1 MSRHAVEPQAVT
13 APHAQWPLRPAA
25 LGVFFVA
32 GYVALDWLSYIH
44 PMQQYSITPWN
55 PQPALAIGLLMLRG
69 QRWLP
74 AVIAA
79 VVISEWAVRGAP
91 GGWLSSLAIGA
102 VLGLAYAAIAQALS
116 GRFAV
121 HASLASR
128 RDAIRLVGVVCVGTL
143 GAGVLYIAA
152 LLASGIGPLERPFT
166 ALFRFWIGDAV
177 GILVTLPIVLTA
189 SKPDGRAALWA
200 MLRKPE
206 MLVYGTLTAIALAVV
221 FLSPAAEQVKLFYV
235 LFLPLILMATRFG
248 MIGASVA
255 ALVIQGAVIGAGEIA
270 GYQDLTVFEFQ
281 ALLIALTITGLFLG
295 VTVDERR
302 KVESELRRTMRL
314 AAAGEMAAALAHE
327 LNQPLTA
334 AANYARASRSIA
346 ESSPRDGKLLLE
358 TLGKLVAE
366 CTRAADIVKRLRDF
380 FRSGATRL
388 VPVSSAAVVARAVDS
403 VRRDAEAAQVDIRLS
418 PGPEDTVLLAD
429 ETQLEIVLRNLLA
442 NAIAATGSRPG
453 GREIRITAGRDP
465 GGWLK
470 LSVHDTGAG
479 VPAAD
484 LERIFEPFETSGAT
498 GMGMGLAISRAIV
511 EAHGGRLWAE
521 AGDGGIFH
529 VALPGV
535 QEEHA

>member
-1 MSRHAVEPQAVT
+1 V
-13 APHAQWPLRPAA
+13 L
-25 LGVFFVA
+25 LGGSFIA

-79 VVISEWAVRGAP
+79 VVISEWVVRGAP
-91 GGWLSSLAIGA
+91 GGWLSSLVIGA
-102 VLGLAYAAIAQALS
+102 VLGLAYAAIAYALS

-121 HASLASR
+121 HSSLASR
-128 RDAIRLVGVVCVGTL
+128 RDAIRLVAVVSIGTL
-143 GAGVLYIAA
+143 AAGVLYIAA
-152 LLASGIGPLERPFT
+152 LLASGIGPLDRPFT
-166 ALFRFWIGDAV
+166 ALVRFWIGDAV
-177 GILVTLPIVLTA
+177 GILVTLPIVLTM
-189 SKPDGRAALWA
+189 SKPERRAELWA

-206 MLVYGTLTAIALAVV
+206 MLAYGAATAIALAVV
-221 FLSPAAEQVKLFYV
+221 FLSPASEQVKLFYV
-235 LFLPLILMATRFG
+235 LFLPLILVATRFG
-248 MIGASVA
+248 MVGASLA
-255 ALVIQGAVIGAGEIA
+255 AVVIQGGVIATGEFA

-281 ALLIALTITGLFLG
+281 ALLIALTVTGLFLG

-302 KVESELRRTMRL
+302 RAEVELRSTMRL

-334 AANYARASRSIA
+334 VASYARASQMIA
-346 ESSPRDGKLLLE
+346 ASSEANPELLVD

-388 VPVSSAAVVARAVDS
+388 APISAAAVVAKAIAS
-403 VRRDAEAAQVDIRLS
+403 VRRNAETAEVEIQVS
-418 PGPEDTVLLAD
+418 GEQEETKLLAD
-429 ETQLEIVLRNLLA
+429 EVQLEIVLRNLLA
-442 NAIAATGSRPG
+442 NAISATASRPG
-453 GREIRITAGRDP
+453 ARAIRIVIGRDRN
-465 GGWLK
+465 GWLK
-470 LSVHDTGAG
+470 LSVRDSGAG
-479 VPAAD
+479 VSEVDA
-484 LERIFEPFETSGAT
+484 ERIFEPFETSGAT

-521 AGDGGIFH
+521 PGDHGLFH
-529 VALPGV
+529 FTLPPA
-535 QEEHA
+535 EEGHA